1 MAGGRI
7 PLSAL
12 YWPVTV
18 QQVAALTVHG
28 ALRHAA
34 RHPAGKIAVAC
45 IQPLAVRRLFNGL
58 DALQFAA
65 DFTVNCNGASGN
77 DSVNGNPDIDFVSQ
91 KIIINTGVQK
101 NTVM

>member
-1 MAGGRI
+1 MV
-7 PLSAL
+7 L
-12 YWPVTV
+12 
-18 QQVAALTVHG
+18 
-28 ALRHAA
+28 
-34 RHPAGKIAVAC
+34 C
-45 IQPLAVRRLFNGL
+45 IFDKPQTETTWNGL